1 MNKDLL
7 KNNYLIVKNLIDSN
21 LAKDISDYIKS
32 KDLPP
37 CEQVPNS
44 NYCINEIPFLEVL
57 CMECPKISNIV
68 KSTLLPTY
76 AFARLYQKG
85 NILKKHTDRSACE
98 VSVTVHLDG
107 DTSWPIWITTPD
119 GKDVSVDLQSGD
131 GMIYLGCI
139 APHWRTEYRG
149 KEYTQVF
156 LHYVRSTGLYN
167 KCFFDKERFD
177 QQTHERLKTQ
187 LVKDYRNL
195 L

>member
-1 MNKDLL
+1 MNKQLL
-7 KNNYLIVKNLIDSN
+7 TNNYLIVKNLIDLK

-32 KDLPP
+32 ANLSP
-37 CEQVPNS
+37 CTQVDNS
-44 NYCINEIPFLEVL
+44 SSCYNEIPLLEVL

-76 AFARLYQKG
+76 AFARFYKKG
-85 NILKKHTDRSACE
+85 NILKKHIDRPACE

-107 DTSWPIWITTPD
+107 DTSWPIWITTPN
-119 GKDVSVDLQSGD
+119 GKNVSVDLQSGD

-139 APHWRTEYRG
+139 APHWRTEYVG

-156 LHYVRSTGLYN
+156 LHYVRSTGVFN
-167 KCFFDKERFD
+167 KCFFDKEEYD
-177 QQTHERLKTQ
+177 LQTHESLKTQ
-187 LVKDYRNL
+187 LVKEYRNL